1 MRHSSCFQR
10 TFRFT
15 TLESNVV
22 VQLVSHVRLC
32 DTTDWNL
39 LGSSV
44 HGILQA
50 RILEWVAVSLFQ
62 GIFLTQGSN
71 LHLLCLLPWQV
82 DSLPLC
88 HLRNLFCY
96 IFDTI
101 SFSLCVYFQWNA
113 RVLVIGRERNGKQL
127 MKELHIYS
135 VHENWLLRHDSGLKL
150 QPQICVLLV

>member
-1 MRHSSCFQR
+1 MHSQSCL
-10 TFRFT
+10 T
-15 TLESNVV
+15 
-22 VQLVSHVRLC
+22 LC
-32 DTTDWNL
+32 DLKDHSL
-39 LGSSV
+39 PGSSV
-44 HGILQA
+44 HGIFRT
-50 RILEWVAVSLFQ
+50 RILEKIAISYSY
-62 GIFLTQGSN
+62 FLTQGSN

-82 DSLPLC
+82 DYLPLC

-101 SFSLCVYFQWNA
+101 SFSHCVYFQWNA

-150 QPQICVLLV
+150 